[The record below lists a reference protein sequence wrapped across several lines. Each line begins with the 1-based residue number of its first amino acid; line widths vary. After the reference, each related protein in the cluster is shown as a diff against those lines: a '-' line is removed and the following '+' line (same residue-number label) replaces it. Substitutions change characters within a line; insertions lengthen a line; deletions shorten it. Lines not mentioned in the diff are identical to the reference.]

1 MRITIRNWAAT
12 PSWTKFVGL
21 SRQESLRAVARMLT
35 ASGSGLLLASILAA
49 RANADTPAA
58 AAPDTGLT
66 EIVVTAEKVKSTI
79 QETPISLTAVSSGQ
93 LQAQGITSV
102 EEIARDVPGLSMR
115 SAGPGLTE
123 YDARGLASNGG
134 AAPTVGFYLDE
145 IPLSPPALSQSGKV
159 VIDPN
164 LYDVDRV

>member
-1 MRITIRNWAAT
+1 
-12 PSWTKFVGL
+12 
-21 SRQESLRAVARMLT
+21 MLT
-35 ASGSGLLLASILAA
+35 VCGPGLLLASILAA
-49 RANADTPAA
+49 RANADAPAA

-93 LQAQGITSV
+93 LEAQGITSV

-134 AAPTVGFYLDE
+134 AAPTVGFYRYLYGAVGQDYCWWLRRMASDAELEE
-145 IPLSPPALSQSGKV
+145 IQNKLALAVDSALSGA
-159 VIDPN
+159 
-164 LYDVDRV
+164 